1 MFEAVSHKKRL
12 VLDRSGFQ
20 KLSDA
25 DIEKIPNVFDVVFPD
40 ILLAE
45 IFNPSKENMKQ
56 YLEEKLLKFEYIWV
70 FLHTETN
77 SFCNFHGI
85 YSNLESVGHYGDIA
99 LECIRPQE
107 ILDSPVRLKWLRDV
121 VDASGVDLD
130 GKSDIYHVDNN
141 ENKLS
146 FNDMID
152 CICQGSEIRKK
163 EIKNSFKKI
172 GAPGTSQEP
181 WDIARSVDIQI
192 ATLLSDNSPKTIDE
206 INQIVIKG
214 ERLKSEYN
222 KMPIIDQY
230 IMFQKWLMFY
240 LILGENSKMKGLDR
254 SYYNDFMYI
263 FYGAFVDLY
272 VTHEKTFPMVL
283 EPVSDRFSFLNFL
296 TFDDFK
302 HKFLKR
308 SYD

>member
-1 MFEAVSHKKRL
+1 MFEAVSYKKRL

-45 IFNPSKENMKQ
+45 IFNPSKEKMKK
-56 YLEEKLLKFEYIWV
+56 YLEEKLLKFQYIWV
-70 FLHTETN
+70 FLHTQTN

-85 YSNLESVGHYGDIA
+85 YSNLESVGNYGDIA
-99 LECIRPQE
+99 LECISPQE
-107 ILDSPVRLKWLRDV
+107 ILDSPVRFKWLRDS
-121 VDASGVDLD
+121 VDASCLDLNRRSNIYCVGD
-130 GKSDIYHVDNN
+130 SDNRVT
-141 ENKLS
+141 

-152 CICQGSEIRKK
+152 YICDDNNINKE
-163 EIKNSFKKI
+163 EIKGWFRKI

-181 WDIARSVDIQI
+181 HEIARSVDMQI
-192 ATLLSDNSPKTIDE
+192 TMSADGYPETLDQ
-206 INQIVIKG
+206 INQLVINA
-214 ERLKSEYN
+214 ELLKSKYN
-222 KMPIIDQY
+222 KMKLIDQY
-230 IMFQKWLMFY
+230 VMFQNWMIFY
-240 LILGENSKMKGLDR
+240 LVLGEASKMKGLDK
-254 SYYNDFMYI
+254 SYFNDFTYV
-263 FYGAFVDLY
+263 FYAPFCDLF

-283 EPVSDRFSFLNFL
+283 EPVSDRFNFLNFL

-302 HKFLKR
+302 DKFLKR

>member
-1 MFEAVSHKKRL
+1 MFETVSYKKRL

-99 LECIRPQE
+99 LECISPQE
-107 ILDSPVRLKWLRDV
+107 ILDSPVRFKWLRDAV
-121 VDASGVDLD
+121 NDSNKDLNKRLYDYFVDGSPD
-130 GKSDIYHVDNN
+130 GMSLK
-141 ENKLS
+141 E
-146 FNDMID
+146 MID
-152 CICQGSEIRKK
+152 YICVENNITNKK
-163 EIKNSFKKI
+163 EFKGFFKKFP
-172 GAPGTSQEP
+172 GASQEP
-181 WDIARSVDIQI
+181 YDIADAVDIVI
-192 ATLLSDNSPKTIDE
+192 TIGNESFETIDQL
-206 INQIVIKG
+206 NQIMDKAH
-214 ERLKSEYN
+214 RLKF
-222 KMPIIDQY
+222 KRKKAGLIDQY
-230 IMFQKWLMFY
+230 IMFQEWLIFY
-240 LILGENSKMKGLDR
+240 LVLGETSKMKGLDK
-254 SYYNDFMYI
+254 SYYNDFMYV
-263 FYGAFVDLY
+263 FYAPFCDLF
-272 VTHEKTFPMVL
+272 VTHEKTFPIVL
-283 EPVSDRFSFLNFL
+283 EPVSDRFNFLNFL

-302 HKFLKR
+302 DKFLKR